1 MKGNR
6 CDWGDHAEMKQYH
19 DEEWG
24 RPEHDDKKLY
34 EHLMLDVFQAGLNWL
49 MIMRKRDAFR
59 EAFDGFDPAIVAKY
73 GNAKVEKLM
82 RTEGIVRNR
91 AKIEAAI
98 VNAKALLDVQK
109 EFGSFDKYVWGFV
122 GGKPVHNK
130 WKSLNEIPSST
141 KVAEQMS
148 GDLKSRGFKFVG
160 PTVVYSF
167 MQASGI
173 VNDHILGCEQH
184 EAVKAG
190 LKKKAKA

>member
-98 VNAKALLDVQK
+98 VNAKALLEVQK

>member
-1 MKGNR
+1 MKER
-6 CDWGDHAEMKQYH
+6 CDWGDHEEMKQYH

-59 EAFDGFDPAIVAKY
+59 EAFDGFDPAVVAKY

-98 VNAKALLDVQK
+98 ANAKALLEVEK

-122 GGKPVHNK
+122 GGKPVQNK

-148 GDLKSRGFKFVG
+148 EDLKSRGFKFVG

-173 VNDHILGCEQH
+173 VNDHIVGCEQH

-190 LKKKAKA
+190 SKKKAKT

>member
-1 MKGNR
+1 MQK
-6 CDWGDHAEMKQYH
+6 YH

-59 EAFDGFDPAIVAKY
+59 KAFDDFDPAVVAKY
-73 GNAKVEKLM
+73 GNAKVEQLM

-98 VNAKALLDVQK
+98 ANAKALLAVQR
-109 EFGSFDKYVWGFV
+109 EFGSFDKYVWAFV
-122 GGKPVHNK
+122 DGKPIQNK
-130 WKSLNEIPSST
+130 WKSLKEIPAST
-141 KVAEQMS
+141 KVAEELS
-148 GDLKSRGFKFVG
+148 ADLRSRGFKFVG
-160 PTVVYSF
+160 PTVTYSF

-173 VNDHILGCEQH
+173 VNDHIVGCERH

>member
-98 VNAKALLDVQK
+98 VNAKALLEVQK

-148 GDLKSRGFKFVG
+148 EDLKSRGFKFVG